1 MTTRIELQGDNYE
14 FSISEIT
21 KKQYKMYEMWERN
34 GIPDESSS
42 NYIEYLDLQ
51 QNTFESGLIPDNSL
65 ILKVNEIEIEKL
77 HSKIAIGKNFH
88 LSPYSYKFEKG
99 KFYLA
104 TTTSHSAIYSLT
116 IDDEFDFNKLRWT
129 VIHFQLSKFETKDL
143 LTVEYDDLGLDY
155 EWGGGS
161 YMSNYLIKG

>member
-88 LSPYSYKFEKG
+88 LSSYSYKFEKG

-129 VIHFQLSKFETKDL
+129 VIHFQLDKYDFQDL
-143 LTVEYDDLGLDY
+143 LSVEYDDLGLDY

>member
-21 KKQYKMYEMWERN
+21 KKQYEMWDKN
-34 GIPDESSS
+34 GFPEESSS
-42 NYIEYLDLQ
+42 EYDEYLELQ

-65 ILKVNEIEIEKL
+65 ILKINEIEIEKL

-88 LSPYSYKFEKG
+88 LSSHSYKFEKG
-99 KFYLA
+99 RFYLA

-116 IDDEFDFNKLRWT
+116 INDKFDFNKLRWS
-129 VIHFQLSKFETKDL
+129 VIHFQLGKYDLQDL
-143 LTVEYDDLGLDY
+143 LTVEYGDLGLNY

-161 YMSNYLIKG
+161 YMSNYLIKV

>member
-1 MTTRIELQGDNYE
+1 MTTRIELQGNNYE

-21 KKQYKMYEMWERN
+21 KTKYEMWVKN
-34 GIPDESSS
+34 GFPEEGSSEYDEF
-42 NYIEYLDLQ
+42 LDLQ

-88 LSPYSYKFEKG
+88 LSSYSYKFEKG

-104 TTTSHSAIYSLT
+104 TTTSHSAIYSLM
-116 IDDEFDFNKLRWT
+116 IDDEFDFNKLRWN
-129 VIHFQLSKFETKDL
+129 VIHFQLGKHDSQDL
-143 LTVEYDDLGLDY
+143 LTVEYGDLDVDY

-161 YMSNYLIKG
+161 YMSDYLIKG